1 MSFGLNNLLKK
12 ILPKR
17 LFYRALIIVAAPVI
31 ILQITISVVFFDSIW
46 IKANKGMTR
55 SLVSE
60 IETLFDVYKSSDNK
74 NNIKQLT
81 DLYKKNFDFV
91 INIKSGEKLPKTKFD
106 RRFSPMDRSLRREM
120 KHVFGSENYW
130 FDTVTY
136 IELVD
141 LRIQTENEIIQIF
154 FPKDKIAPSS
164 VRVFVLWLTVPSLL
178 LIFIAI
184 IFLKN
189 QTRPLVKLSKA
200 AERFGKG
207 EIIDDLRPSG
217 ALEIRKATYEF
228 DRMMKR
234 INKHLAQRSEML
246 SGISHDLRTPLTRLK
261 LQLAMMDKK
270 DLAKKM
276 TTDIDEMEKMLN
288 DYLQYAKS
296 QSEESSSK
304 IDINLMVNE
313 ILRNFDKNKFELTTG
328 QTIIIEGRRNLIK
341 RCIQNIIDNG
351 LSYGKKILI
360 EIKKTVNGVV
370 IIIED
375 NGPGIP
381 KHEYLN
387 VFKPFYRVD
396 KSRGLNKSGVGLGL
410 SIAQDIVKSHGGN
423 ISLSESRFKGL
434 LVKISLPL

>member
-31 ILQITISVVFFDSIW
+31 ILQITISIVFFDSIW

-55 SLVSE
+55 SLVGE
-60 IETLFDVYKSSDNK
+60 IETLFDFYKSSENK

-81 DLYKKNFDFV
+81 DIYKKNFDFV
-91 INIKSGEKLPKTKFD
+91 INIKAGEELPKTKSD

-120 KHVFGSENYW
+120 KDVFGSENYW

-164 VRVFVLWLTVPSLL
+164 VRIFVLWLTVPSLL
-178 LIFIAI
+178 LIFIAL

-261 LQLAMMDKK
+261 LQLAMMEKK
-270 DLAKKM
+270 DLAQKM
-276 TTDIDEMEKMLN
+276 TADIDEMEKMLN

-296 QSEESSSK
+296 QSEESSTK
-304 IDINLMVNE
+304 IHINDMIQE
-313 ILRNFDKNKFELTTG
+313 ILKNYDKNRYELVSNE
-328 QTIIIEGRRNLIK
+328 TITIEGRKNLIK
-341 RCIQNIIDNG
+341 RCILNIIENG
-351 LSYGKKILI
+351 LAYGDKVLI
-360 EIKKTVNGVV
+360 KIKKSLNRAV

-381 KHEYLN
+381 KYEYLN
-387 VFKPFYRVD
+387 VFKPFYRID

-410 SIAQDIVKSHGGN
+410 SISQDIVKSHGGN

-434 LVKISLPL
+434 LVKISLPF

>member
-55 SLVSE
+55 SLVAE
-60 IETLFDVYKSSDNK
+60 IETLFDVYRSSENK

-91 INIKSGEKLPKTKFD
+91 INIKSGEQLPETKSD

-120 KHVFGSENYW
+120 KHAFGNNNYW

-136 IELVD
+136 IDLVD
-141 LRIQTENEIIQIF
+141 LRIQTENEVIQIF

-178 LIFIAI
+178 LIFIAL

-207 EIIDDLRPSG
+207 ETIEDLRPSG

-234 INKHLAQRSEML
+234 INRHLAQRSEML

-261 LQLAMMDKK
+261 LQLAMMEKK

-276 TTDIDEMEKMLN
+276 SSDIDEMEKMLN

-296 QSEESSSK
+296 QSEESSTK
-304 IDINLMVNE
+304 IDVDNLLKE
-313 ILRNFDKNKFELTTG
+313 ILRNYDQNRYKLESGEK
-328 QTIIIEGRRNLIK
+328 IIIDGRKNLIK
-341 RCIQNIIDNG
+341 RCMLNIIENG
-351 LSYGKKILI
+351 LAYGDKILI
-360 EIKKTVNGVV
+360 EVKKSINGVV
-370 IIIED
+370 IIVED

-381 KHEYLN
+381 KNEYVN
-387 VFKPFYRVD
+387 VFKPFYRID

-410 SIAQDIVKSHGGN
+410 SISQDIIKSHGGN

-434 LVKISLPL
+434 LVKVSLPL

>member
-1 MSFGLNNLLKK
+1 MFYGLNNFIKK
-12 ILPKR
+12 IFPKR

-31 ILQITISVVFFDSIW
+31 ILQITISIVFFDSIW

-60 IETLFDVYKSSDNK
+60 IQTLFDVYKSNQTK
-74 NNIKQLT
+74 ENIKQIT

-91 INIKSGEKLPKTKFD
+91 INIKSDELLPDTRSD

-120 KHVFGSENYW
+120 KSTFQNNFW

-136 IELVD
+136 IDLVD
-141 LRIQTENEIIQIF
+141 LRIKTNNEVIQIF

-178 LIFIAI
+178 LIAIAL

-207 EIIDDLRPSG
+207 ELVDDLRPSG

-234 INKHLAQRSEML
+234 INRHLAQRSEML

-270 DLAKKM
+270 DLAEKM
-276 TTDIDEMEKMLN
+276 TNDIDEMEKMLS

-296 QSEESSSK
+296 QAEENSTK
-304 IDINLMVNE
+304 INLSNMITE
-313 ILRNFDKNKFELTTG
+313 ILKNYDKNRCDFEKSE
-328 QTIIIEGRRNLIK
+328 IIEIEGRKNLIK
-341 RCIQNIIDNG
+341 RCIINIIGNG
-351 LSYGKKILI
+351 LAYGDKIKI
-360 EIKKTVNGVV
+360 QIKKSINGG
-370 IIIED
+370 IIIVED

-381 KHEYLN
+381 ESEFLN
-387 VFKPFYRVD
+387 VFKPFYRID

-423 ISLSESRFKGL
+423 ITLSKSKMGGL
-434 LVKISLPL
+434 LVKISLPF